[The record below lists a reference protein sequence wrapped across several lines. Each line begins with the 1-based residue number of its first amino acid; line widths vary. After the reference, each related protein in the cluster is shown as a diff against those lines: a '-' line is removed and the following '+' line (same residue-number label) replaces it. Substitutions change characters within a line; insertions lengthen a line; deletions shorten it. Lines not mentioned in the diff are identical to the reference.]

1 MKWKC
6 NRKKN
11 VFFFKF
17 QACNARNAMAKHIY
31 AKAFLWIVE
40 EVNKVLTSK
49 EKQQSLIG
57 VLDIYG

>member
-1 MKWKC
+1 
-6 NRKKN
+6 
-11 VFFFKF
+11 
-17 QACNARNAMAKHIY
+17 MAKHIY